1 MPTGEG
7 SFETSKKGSLQGPK
21 PISTSSPAGLAAA
34 QMVTPS
40 KLSALLL
47 ERGPLAIRHITQTLG
62 AEIPSFKDLSSSKQR
77 RLIMSAMESGDV
89 DSSVVFEKIG
99 WGQWSAKVVDA
110 ENFVKERE
118 LTNAANAKVK
128 DIVAQESQRRR
139 SSSSH
144 NRGRKQPLASGKN
157 GETGVVYIDENPLA
171 SDDEDM
177 PFGREDEDGNE
188 YEYDDLVKSDDPYSF
203 RRRKSSVV
211 FADSSPEG
219 VEHELLAQRV
229 RPLLKGKRGG
239 RRSSSKAP
247 SSSVVKPGIHLDHP
261 NGGSSNSAAVSL
273 SATPTMIDLEQI
285 SNSMSEP
292 TSRRESRVS
301 FSKESSIRSTLLPHK
316 NYHWIPTSSPR
327 LTYQTSS
334 QAPPLLAATQ
344 GSNRK
349 RQHSSKPSH
358 KTDRHSDTDEEDWA
372 AMGAATLR
380 NNSVP
385 PKMDTVA
392 TSPNGFVAPKVMDTS
407 EIPNFEHPL
416 PPPAVRVDRE
426 GPKQQEQPKGGQNED
441 SSDAAMLLMSL
452 KS

>member
-1 MPTGEG
+1 MATGEG
-7 SFETSKKGSLQGPK
+7 SFETSKKGILQGPK

-47 ERGPLAIRHITQTLG
+47 ERGPLAIRHITQALG

-99 WGQWSAKVVDA
+99 WGQWSAKVVEA
-110 ENFVKERE
+110 ENFAKERE

-139 SSSSH
+139 SSSSN
-144 NRGRKQPLASGKN
+144 NRGKKQPLASVKN
-157 GETGVVYIDENPLA
+157 GDAGVVYIDENALA
-171 SDDEDM
+171 SDDEDE
-177 PFGREDEDGNE
+177 PFGREGDHEDED
-188 YEYDDLVKSDDPYSF
+188 DDLVKSDGPYSF

-219 VEHELLAQRV
+219 MEHELLAQRV
-229 RPLLKGKRGG
+229 RPLLKGKRGA
-239 RRSSSKAP
+239 RRSSSKVAN
-247 SSSVVKPGIHLDHP
+247 SSVVKPGIHLDHP

-285 SNSMSEP
+285 PNSLSEP
-292 TSRRESRVS
+292 SSRRESRVS
-301 FSKESSIRSTLLPHK
+301 FSKESSIRSTLLQHK

-327 LTYQTSS
+327 LTYQTSN
-334 QAPPLLAATQ
+334 QAPPLLGVSQ

-349 RQHSSKPSH
+349 RQHNAKPSY

-392 TSPNGFVAPKVMDTS
+392 TSPNGFVAPKLIDTS
-407 EIPNFEHPL
+407 EIPSFEHPL
-416 PPPAVRVDRE
+416 PPPAVRIDRDE
-426 GPKQQEQPKGGQNED
+426 QQQQEQPKAGQNED
-441 SSDAAMLLMSL
+441 SNDAAMLLMSL